1 MFSSYSSL
9 CDDFYVDMHVNTELD
24 LPTQRDTVLTFFER
38 IGKQFPTM
46 GNFYRRDNGD
56 FCLEED
62 IRGQKHRWVTLELD
76 RICSGCANPVDL
88 EDAYGLHRLVLDLS
102 EYMLGVSRLDID
114 SLDVIFV
121 MDFDY
126 HGNHDEVI
134 AEALFA
140 STAFSSLLDVPGARP
155 IGFAPAVVIALD
167 EDCRMQARISVES
180 RTSVYEVRNK
190 KYKEAE
196 PISLYFAVRRY
207 PKPDEKFDAIESFNQ
222 QCVIAQRLMDE
233 KIVPNFV
240 GPLANAI
247 AQRR

>member
-24 LPTQRDTVLTFFER
+24 LPTRRDTVLTFFER
-38 IGKQFPTM
+38 IGKQFPAM

-126 HGNHDEVI
+126 RGNHDEVI

-140 STAFSSLLDVPGARP
+140 STPFNTLLDLPGARP
-155 IGFAPAVVIALD
+155 IGFAPTVVIALD

-207 PKPDEKFDAIESFNQ
+207 PEPHKKFNAIESFNQ

-233 KIVPNFV
+233 RIIPNFV
-240 GPLANAI
+240 GPLTNAI

>member
-1 MFSSYSSL
+1 MFSSYGSL
-9 CDDFYVDMHVNTELD
+9 CDDFYVDMNVNTQLE
-24 LPTQRDTVLTFFER
+24 LPTQRDTVLAFFER

-46 GNFYRRDNGD
+46 GNFYRRENGD
-56 FCLEED
+56 FCLEEGVQG
-62 IRGQKHRWVTLELD
+62 RKHRWVTLEVD

-88 EDAYGLHRLVLDLS
+88 EDAYSLHRLVLDLS

-126 HGNHDEVI
+126 RGNHDEII

-140 STAFSSLLDVPGARP
+140 SSAFAGILDMPGAKP
-155 IGFAPAVVIALD
+155 ISFAPTVVIALD
-167 EDCRMQARISVES
+167 QDCRTQARISVES
-180 RTSVYEVRNK
+180 RTGVYEVRNS

-196 PISLYFAVRRY
+196 PISLYFAVRSY
-207 PKPDEKFDAIESFNQ
+207 PQPHKKFNATESFNR

-233 KIVPNFV
+233 KIIPGFA

>member
-62 IRGQKHRWVTLELD
+62 LRGQKHRWVTLELD

-126 HGNHDEVI
+126 RGNHDEVI

-140 STAFSSLLDVPGARP
+140 STPFNSLLDVPGARP

-233 KIVPNFV
+233 RIIPNFV

>member
-1 MFSSYSSL
+1 MFSSYGSL

-62 IRGQKHRWVTLELD
+62 IHGQKHRWVTLELD

-126 HGNHDEVI
+126 RGNHDEVI

-140 STAFSSLLDVPGARP
+140 STPFNSLLDVPGARP

-207 PKPDEKFDAIESFNQ
+207 PEPHKKFDAIESFNQ

>member
-1 MFSSYSSL
+1 MFSSYGSL
-9 CDDFYVDMHVNTELD
+9 CDDFYVDMNVNTELD

-62 IRGQKHRWVTLELD
+62 LHGQKHRWVTLEVD

-88 EDAYGLHRLVLDLS
+88 EDAYSLHRLVLDLS

-126 HGNHDEVI
+126 RGNHDEVI

-155 IGFAPAVVIALD
+155 IGFGPTVAIALD
-167 EDCRMQARISVES
+167 EDCRLQARISVES
-180 RTSVYEVRNK
+180 RTSVYEVRNN
-190 KYKEAE
+190 KYKEDE

-207 PKPDEKFDAIESFNQ
+207 PKPDEKFDAIESFNA
-222 QCVIAQRLMDE
+222 QCVVAQQLMDE

-240 GPLANAI
+240 GPLTNAI

>member
-1 MFSSYSSL
+1 MFSSYGSL

-24 LPTQRDTVLTFFER
+24 LPTQRDTVLAFFER

-62 IRGQKHRWVTLELD
+62 LHGQKHRWVALEVD

-88 EDAYGLHRLVLDLS
+88 EDAYSLHRLVLDLS

-126 HGNHDEVI
+126 RGNHDEII

-222 QCVIAQRLMDE
+222 QCMIAQRLMDE
-233 KIVPNFV
+233 RIIPNFV

>member
-1 MFSSYSSL
+1 MFSSYGSL

-62 IRGQKHRWVTLELD
+62 IRGQKHRWVTLEVD

-88 EDAYGLHRLVLDLS
+88 EDAYNLHRLVLDLS

-126 HGNHDEVI
+126 RGNHDEII

-140 STAFSSLLDVPGARP
+140 STAFSSLLDVVGAKP
-155 IGFAPAVVIALD
+155 IGFAPTVAIALD
-167 EDCRMQARISVES
+167 EDCRTQARISVES
-180 RTSVYEVRNK
+180 RTGVYEVRNR

-207 PKPDEKFDAIESFNQ
+207 PKPDEKFNAIESFNA
-222 QCVIAQRLMDE
+222 QCVIAQRIMDE
-233 KIVPNFV
+233 KIVPNFA
-240 GPLANAI
+240 GPLTNAI

>member
-1 MFSSYSSL
+1 
-9 CDDFYVDMHVNTELD
+9 MHVNTELD

-62 IRGQKHRWVTLELD
+62 LRGQKHRWVTLELD

>member
-9 CDDFYVDMHVNTELD
+9 CDDFYVDMNVNTELD

-46 GNFYRRDNGD
+46 GSFYRRDNGD

-62 IRGQKHRWVTLELD
+62 IHGQKHRWVTLELD

-140 STAFSSLLDVPGARP
+140 STAFSSLLDLPGARP

-167 EDCRMQARISVES
+167 EDCRTQVRVSVES

>member
-1 MFSSYSSL
+1 
-9 CDDFYVDMHVNTELD
+9 MHVNTELD

-62 IRGQKHRWVTLELD
+62 LRGQKHRWVTLELD

-126 HGNHDEVI
+126 RGNHDEVI

-140 STAFSSLLDVPGARP
+140 STPFNSLLDVPGARP

-233 KIVPNFV
+233 RIIPNFV

>member
-1 MFSSYSSL
+1 MFNSYGSV
-9 CDDFYVDMHVNTELD
+9 CDDFYVDMHINTELD
-24 LPTQRDTVLTFFER
+24 LPNQRDTVLTFFER

-62 IRGQKHRWVTLELD
+62 RQGEKYRWVTLEVD

-88 EDAYGLHRLVLDLS
+88 QDAYGLHRLVLDLS

-121 MDFDY
+121 MDFDC

-134 AEALFA
+134 AEALFK
-140 STAFSSLLDVPGARP
+140 STAFNSLLDLPGARP
-155 IGFAPAVVIALD
+155 IGFGPTVVIALD
-167 EDCRMQARISVES
+167 NDCRTQARVTVES
-180 RTSVYEVRNK
+180 RTSVYEVRNN
-190 KYKEAE
+190 KYKDDE
-196 PISLYFAVRRY
+196 PISLYFNVRRY
-207 PKPDEKFDAIESFNQ
+207 PKPNEKFDPVKSFNR
-222 QCVIAQRLMDE
+222 QCVIAQEMMGE
-233 KIVPNFV
+233 KIIPNFV
-240 GPLANAI
+240 GPLTNAI

>member
-62 IRGQKHRWVTLELD
+62 LRGQKHRWVTLEVD

-126 HGNHDEVI
+126 RGNHDEVI

-140 STAFSSLLDVPGARP
+140 STPFNSLLDVPGARP

-233 KIVPNFV
+233 RIIPNFV

>member
-1 MFSSYSSL
+1 MFSSYGSL

-46 GNFYRRDNGD
+46 GNFYRRENGD

-62 IRGQKHRWVTLELD
+62 LCGQKHRWVTLEVD

-88 EDAYGLHRLVLDLS
+88 EDAYSLHRLVLDLS

-126 HGNHDEVI
+126 RGNHDEII

-155 IGFAPAVVIALD
+155 IGFGPTMAIALD
-167 EDCRMQARISVES
+167 EDCRMQARVSVES

-190 KYKEAE
+190 KYKKGE

-207 PKPDEKFDAIESFNQ
+207 PKPDEKFDAIESFDR
-222 QCVIAQRLMDE
+222 QCAIAQRIMDE

-240 GPLANAI
+240 GPLTNAI